1 MLYKSKSNVKLVYGF
16 ILMLKFDKKK
26 MKFII
31 LLSALTGI
39 FSCGNKTQIKQK
51 SMDNTTQIMNDSVQ
65 VATFAGGCF
74 WCTEAVFLEVKGVK
88 KIVSGF
94 TGGFV
99 KNPAYREV
107 CNETTGH
114 AEGIQITFNPK
125 EVAYEDLLEIFFATH
140 DPTTL
145 NKQGAD
151 VGTQYRSA
159 IFYHSDEQK
168 AKAENYIQLIE
179 KEKLYANPVVT
190 QIEAAGVF
198 YLAEDYHQNYYNQ
211 NKEQGYCQYVIAPKL
226 DKLRKYYKSK
236 LK

>member
-1 MLYKSKSNVKLVYGF
+1 MNYIVLVSTV
-16 ILMLKFDKKK
+16 
-26 MKFII
+26 
-31 LLSALTGI
+31 LSF
-39 FSCGNKTQIKQK
+39 FSCGNKTQLTDKK
-51 SMDNTTQIMNDSVQ
+51 MEVKKEIMNDSLQ

-74 WCTEAVFLEVKGVK
+74 WCTEAVFLEVKGVE

-159 IFYHSDEQK
+159 IFYHSKEQK
-168 AKAENYIQLIE
+168 EKAEKYIQLIE
-179 KEKLYANPVVT
+179 KEKLYANPIVT
-190 QIEAAGVF
+190 QIEEAGVF
-198 YLAEDYHQNYYNQ
+198 YLAEEYHQNYYNQ

>member
-1 MLYKSKSNVKLVYGF
+1 MNY
-16 ILMLKFDKKK
+16 
-26 MKFII
+26 II
-31 LLSALTGI
+31 VLSSFLSL
-39 FSCGNKTQIKQK
+39 FSCGNKAQTVDRKI
-51 SMDNTTQIMNDSVQ
+51 DNKKVIMNDSVQ
-65 VATFAGGCF
+65 LATFAGGCF
-74 WCTEAVFLEVKGVK
+74 WCTEAVFLEVKGVQK
-88 KIVSGF
+88 VVSGF
-94 TGGFV
+94 TGGFI

-107 CNETTGH
+107 CNGTTGH

-159 IFYHSDEQK
+159 IFYHSLEQK
-168 AKAENYIQLIE
+168 EKATKYIELIE

-190 QIEAAGVF
+190 QIEEAGVF
-198 YLAEDYHQNYYNQ
+198 YFAEDYHQNYYNQ

>member
-1 MLYKSKSNVKLVYGF
+1 MNYIVLVSTV
-16 ILMLKFDKKK
+16 
-26 MKFII
+26 
-31 LLSALTGI
+31 LSF
-39 FSCGNKTQIKQK
+39 FSCGNKTQLTDKK
-51 SMDNTTQIMNDSVQ
+51 MEVKKEIMNDSVQ

-74 WCTEAVFLEVKGVK
+74 WCTEAVFLEVKGVE

-94 TGGFV
+94 TGGFI

-159 IFYHSDEQK
+159 IFYHSKEQK
-168 AKAENYIQLIE
+168 EKAEKYIQLIE
-179 KEKLYANPVVT
+179 KEKLYANPIVT
-190 QIEAAGVF
+190 QIEEAGVF

>member
-1 MLYKSKSNVKLVYGF
+1 MNYIVLISTV
-16 ILMLKFDKKK
+16 
-26 MKFII
+26 
-31 LLSALTGI
+31 LSF
-39 FSCGNKTQIKQK
+39 FSCGNKTQLT
-51 SMDNTTQIMNDSVQ
+51 DNKTEVKKEIMNDSVQ

-74 WCTEAVFLEVKGVK
+74 WCTEVVFLEVKGVE

-159 IFYHSDEQK
+159 IFYHSKEQK
-168 AKAENYIQLIE
+168 EKAEKYIQFIE
-179 KEKLYANPVVT
+179 KEKLYANPIVT
-190 QIEAAGVF
+190 QIEEAGVF

>member
-1 MLYKSKSNVKLVYGF
+1 MNYIVLISTV
-16 ILMLKFDKKK
+16 
-26 MKFII
+26 
-31 LLSALTGI
+31 LSF
-39 FSCGNKTQIKQK
+39 FSCGNKTQLT
-51 SMDNTTQIMNDSVQ
+51 DNKTEVKKENMNDSVQ

-74 WCTEAVFLEVKGVK
+74 WCTEAVFLEVKGVE

-94 TGGFV
+94 TGGFI

-159 IFYHSDEQK
+159 IFYHSNEQK
-168 AKAENYIQLIE
+168 DKAEKYIQFIE
-179 KEKLYANPVVT
+179 KEKLYANPIVT
-190 QIEAAGVF
+190 QIEEAGVF

>member
-1 MLYKSKSNVKLVYGF
+1 MNYIVLISTV
-16 ILMLKFDKKK
+16 
-26 MKFII
+26 
-31 LLSALTGI
+31 LSF
-39 FSCGNKTQIKQK
+39 FSCGNKTQLTDKK
-51 SMDNTTQIMNDSVQ
+51 TEVKKEIMNDSVQ

-74 WCTEAVFLEVKGVK
+74 WCTEAVFLEVKGVD

-159 IFYHSDEQK
+159 IFYHSIEQK
-168 AKAENYIQLIE
+168 EKAENYIQLIE
-179 KEKLYANPVVT
+179 KEKLYANPIVT
-190 QIEAAGVF
+190 QIEEAGVF

>member
-1 MLYKSKSNVKLVYGF
+1 MNYIVLVSSFLG
-16 ILMLKFDKKK
+16 L
-26 MKFII
+26 
-31 LLSALTGI
+31 
-39 FSCGNKTQIKQK
+39 FSCGSKVQTAAKSPLSNIENKKI
-51 SMDNTTQIMNDSVQ
+51 IMNDSVQ

-74 WCTEAVFLEVKGVK
+74 GVQK
-88 KIVSGF
+88 QFFRSKRRGKVVSGF
-94 TGGFV
+94 TGGFI

-107 CNETTGH
+107 CNGTTGH
-114 AEGIQITFNPK
+114 AEGIQITYNPN

-145 NKQGAD
+145 NRQGAD

-159 IFYHSDEQK
+159 IFYHSPEQK
-168 AKAENYIQLIE
+168 TQARKVYSIDW
-179 KEKLYANPVVT
+179 KEKLYANPIVT
-190 QIEAAGVF
+190 KVEEAGVF
-198 YLAEDYHQNYYNQ
+198 YLAEEYHQNYYNQ

>member
-1 MLYKSKSNVKLVYGF
+1 MNY
-16 ILMLKFDKKK
+16 
-26 MKFII
+26 I
-31 LLSALTGI
+31 LLVSTVLSF
-39 FSCGNKTQIKQK
+39 FSCGNKTQLTDKK
-51 SMDNTTQIMNDSVQ
+51 MEVKKEIMNDSVQ

-74 WCTEAVFLEVKGVK
+74 WCTEAVFLEVKGVE

-159 IFYHSDEQK
+159 IFYHSKEQK
-168 AKAENYIQLIE
+168 EKAEKYIQLIE
-179 KEKLYANPVVT
+179 KEKLYANPIVT
-190 QIEAAGVF
+190 QIEEAGVF

>member
-1 MLYKSKSNVKLVYGF
+1 MNYIVLISTV
-16 ILMLKFDKKK
+16 
-26 MKFII
+26 
-31 LLSALTGI
+31 LSF
-39 FSCGNKTQIKQK
+39 FSCGNKTQLTDIKTEVK
-51 SMDNTTQIMNDSVQ
+51 KEIMNDSVQ

-74 WCTEAVFLEVKGVK
+74 WCTEAVFLEVKGVE

-125 EVAYEDLLEIFFATH
+125 EVAYEDLLEIFFAIH

-159 IFYHSDEQK
+159 IFYHSNEQK
-168 AKAENYIQLIE
+168 DKAEKYIQFIE
-179 KEKLYANPVVT
+179 KEKLYANPIVT
-190 QIEAAGVF
+190 QIEEAGVF

>member
-1 MLYKSKSNVKLVYGF
+1 MNYIVLVSTV
-16 ILMLKFDKKK
+16 
-26 MKFII
+26 
-31 LLSALTGI
+31 LSF
-39 FSCGNKTQIKQK
+39 FSCGNKTQLTDKK
-51 SMDNTTQIMNDSVQ
+51 MEVKKEIMNDSVQ

-74 WCTEAVFLEVKGVK
+74 WCTEAVFLEVKGVE

-94 TGGFV
+94 TGGFI

-114 AEGIQITFNPK
+114 AEGIQITFNPN

-159 IFYHSDEQK
+159 IFYHSKEQK
-168 AKAENYIQLIE
+168 EKAEKYIQLIE
-179 KEKLYANPVVT
+179 KEKLYANPIVT
-190 QIEAAGVF
+190 QVEEAGVF
-198 YLAEDYHQNYYNQ
+198 YLAEEYHQNYYNQ

>member
-1 MLYKSKSNVKLVYGF
+1 
-16 ILMLKFDKKK
+16 MLKFDKKK

>member
-1 MLYKSKSNVKLVYGF
+1 MNYIVLISTV
-16 ILMLKFDKKK
+16 
-26 MKFII
+26 
-31 LLSALTGI
+31 LSF
-39 FSCGNKTQIKQK
+39 FSCGNKTQLTDIKTEVK
-51 SMDNTTQIMNDSVQ
+51 KEIMNDSVQ

-74 WCTEAVFLEVKGVK
+74 WCTEAVFLEVKGVE

-159 IFYHSDEQK
+159 IFYHSKEQK
-168 AKAENYIQLIE
+168 EKAEKYIQLIE
-179 KEKLYANPVVT
+179 KEKLYANPIVT
-190 QIEAAGVF
+190 QIEEAGVF

>member
-1 MLYKSKSNVKLVYGF
+1 MNYIVLISTV
-16 ILMLKFDKKK
+16 
-26 MKFII
+26 
-31 LLSALTGI
+31 LSF
-39 FSCGNKTQIKQK
+39 FSCGNKTQLTDKK
-51 SMDNTTQIMNDSVQ
+51 MEVKKEIMNDSVQ

-74 WCTEAVFLEVKGVK
+74 WCTEAVFLEVKGVE

-159 IFYHSDEQK
+159 IFYHSNEQK
-168 AKAENYIQLIE
+168 EKAEKYIHFIE
-179 KEKLYANPVVT
+179 KEKLYANPIVT
-190 QIEAAGVF
+190 QIEEAGVF

>member
-1 MLYKSKSNVKLVYGF
+1 MNYIVLISTV
-16 ILMLKFDKKK
+16 
-26 MKFII
+26 
-31 LLSALTGI
+31 LSF
-39 FSCGNKTQIKQK
+39 FSCGNKTQLTDKK
-51 SMDNTTQIMNDSVQ
+51 MEVKKEIMNDSVQ

-74 WCTEAVFLEVKGVK
+74 WCTEAVFLEVKGVE

-94 TGGFV
+94 TGGFI

-159 IFYHSDEQK
+159 IFYHSQEQK
-168 AKAENYIQLIE
+168 IKATAYIQLIE
-179 KEKLYANPVVT
+179 KEKLYANPIVT
-190 QIEAAGVF
+190 QIEEAGVF

>member
-1 MLYKSKSNVKLVYGF
+1 MNYIVLFSTV
-16 ILMLKFDKKK
+16 
-26 MKFII
+26 
-31 LLSALTGI
+31 LSF
-39 FSCGNKTQIKQK
+39 FSCANKTQLTDIKTEVK
-51 SMDNTTQIMNDSVQ
+51 KEIMNDSVQ

-74 WCTEAVFLEVKGVK
+74 WCTEAVFLEVKGVE

-159 IFYHSDEQK
+159 IFYHSNEQK
-168 AKAENYIQLIE
+168 EKAEQYIQFIE
-179 KEKLYANPVVT
+179 KEKLYINPIVT
-190 QIEAAGVF
+190 QIEEAGVF

>member
-1 MLYKSKSNVKLVYGF
+1 MNYIVLISTV
-16 ILMLKFDKKK
+16 
-26 MKFII
+26 
-31 LLSALTGI
+31 LSF
-39 FSCGNKTQIKQK
+39 FSCGNKTQLT
-51 SMDNTTQIMNDSVQ
+51 DNKTVVKKEIMNDSVQ

-74 WCTEAVFLEVKGVK
+74 WCTEAVFLEVKGVE

-159 IFYHSDEQK
+159 IFYHSIEQK
-168 AKAENYIQLIE
+168 EKAEKYIQLIE
-179 KEKLYANPVVT
+179 KEKLYANPIVT
-190 QIEAAGVF
+190 QIEEAGVF

>member
-1 MLYKSKSNVKLVYGF
+1 
-16 ILMLKFDKKK
+16 MLKFDKKK

-114 AEGIQITFNPK
+114 AEGIQIIFNPK

-159 IFYHSDEQK
+159 IFYHSEEQK

>member
-1 MLYKSKSNVKLVYGF
+1 
-16 ILMLKFDKKK
+16 
-26 MKFII
+26 MKYIVLI
-31 LLSALTGI
+31 STVLSF
-39 FSCGNKTQIKQK
+39 FSCGNKTQLTDIKTVVK
-51 SMDNTTQIMNDSVQ
+51 KEIMNDSVQ

-74 WCTEAVFLEVKGVK
+74 WCTEAVFLEVKGVE

-159 IFYHSDEQK
+159 IFYHSKEQK
-168 AKAENYIQLIE
+168 EKAEKYIQLIE
-179 KEKLYANPVVT
+179 KEKLYTNPIVT
-190 QIEAAGVF
+190 QIEEAGVF

>member
-1 MLYKSKSNVKLVYGF
+1 MNYIVLISTV
-16 ILMLKFDKKK
+16 
-26 MKFII
+26 
-31 LLSALTGI
+31 LSF
-39 FSCGNKTQIKQK
+39 FSCGNKTQLADKK
-51 SMDNTTQIMNDSVQ
+51 MEVKKEIMNDSVQ

-74 WCTEAVFLEVKGVK
+74 WCTEAVFLEVKGVE

-94 TGGFV
+94 TGGFI

-151 VGTQYRSA
+151 VGTQYRSV
-159 IFYHSDEQK
+159 IFYHSKEQK
-168 AKAENYIQLIE
+168 EKAENYIQLIE
-179 KEKLYANPVVT
+179 KEKLYANPIVT
-190 QIEAAGVF
+190 QIEEAGVF